1 MSELDIYYQDDH
13 YVVIDKPTGLLVH
26 RSPIDRR
33 ERRFALQLL
42 RDQLGQHVYPV
53 HRLDKPTSGL
63 MIFALHAE
71 AASKMQGCFRER
83 LVQKSYH
90 AIVRGHAADSGVI
103 DYALSDKREKEEKR
117 HAEDIRPPQ
126 DALTHYRCI
135 ARAELDIPLGR
146 YPCCRYS
153 LVEMHPHT
161 GRKHQLR
168 RHMKHLDHH
177 MIGDTRYGDGKHNK
191 LFREHFNNQ
200 RLLLFATG
208 LEFVHPYT
216 WHKFQIQAPIPAELQ
231 ALFDALGWERIDRR
245 AVTIT

>member
-1 MSELDIYYQDDH
+1 MSELDIHYQDDH

-33 ERRFALQLL
+33 ETRFALQLL

-63 MIFALHAE
+63 MIFALHSE
-71 AASKMQGCFRER
+71 AASKMQLAFRER
-83 LVQKSYH
+83 QVHKTYH
-90 AIVRGHAADSGVI
+90 AVVRGHAADSGVI
-103 DYALSDKREKEEKR
+103 DHPLSDKREKEEKR
-117 HAEDIRPPQ
+117 CVDDVRPPQ

-135 ARAELDIPLGR
+135 ERVELDIPLGR
-146 YPCCRYS
+146 YPCSRYS
-153 LVEMHPHT
+153 LVEMQPHT

-168 RHMKHLDHH
+168 RHMKHLNHH

-191 LFREHFNNQ
+191 LFRDHFDNQ

-208 LEFVHPYT
+208 LEFLHPYSEQQ
-216 WHKFQIQAPIPAELQ
+216 FQVRAPIPVELQ
-231 ALFDALGWERIDRR
+231 PLFDALGWPRLNQRT
-245 AVTIT
+245 VTVN